1 MEMEMAEME
10 IRMAMEMGEAL
21 DHAKGGQRITQ
32 HINKASLAESSAP
45 DPVPHKESGLFH
57 IKTHTTATNPSII
70 LIISAPTDS
79 HPAPSLAPSLQV
91 VSFVGQIH

>member
-21 DHAKGGQRITQ
+21 DHAKGATHNATHKQ
-32 HINKASLAESSAP
+32 SLLGGIISAP

-57 IKTHTTATNPSII
+57 IKTHTTATSPASSPSFQRPPIRTQRPHSP
-70 LIISAPTDS
+70 L
-79 HPAPSLAPSLQV
+79 H
-91 VSFVGQIH
+91 FK